1 MKLNPKSSGKFT
13 MASLIAV
20 GSAGTAFC
28 LSEPYEGFPTDGSPA
43 TATFRSAKVGGF
55 SFVEIGNLH
64 GKGEASGFPEW
75 DACLFVSPRGETVR
89 VMKLAD
95 ALKTGAVREEKRL
108 LRGLG
113 PERTVT
119 VYVRKEHK
127 AGMRSDKFTASPDV
141 PAGRIESKLVFP
153 DKRNQSYVGHL
164 LPLALAKAPAPA
176 PAVKS
181 PAVKSPAPSAKGGK
195 K

>member
-1 MKLNPKSSGKFT
+1 MKLNLTSKFT
-13 MASLIAV
+13 SASLIAV

-28 LSEPYEGFPTDGSPA
+28 LSAPYEGFPTDGTPA
-43 TATFRSAKVGGF
+43 TASFRSAKVGGF
-55 SFVEIGNLH
+55 SFVEIGSLH

-89 VMKLAD
+89 VMPLSA
-95 ALKTGAVREEKRL
+95 ALKSGVVRADKYL

-113 PERTVT
+113 PEREVT
-119 VYVRKEHK
+119 CYVPASHK
-127 AGMRSDKFTASPDV
+127 PGMRPLKFTASPDV

-153 DKRNQSYVGHL
+153 DKRNESYVGHL
-164 LPLALAKAPAPA
+164 LPVALKAAKPAAPA
-176 PAVKS
+176 KS
-181 PAVKSPAPSAKGGK
+181 PAKSPAPAAKPSTK